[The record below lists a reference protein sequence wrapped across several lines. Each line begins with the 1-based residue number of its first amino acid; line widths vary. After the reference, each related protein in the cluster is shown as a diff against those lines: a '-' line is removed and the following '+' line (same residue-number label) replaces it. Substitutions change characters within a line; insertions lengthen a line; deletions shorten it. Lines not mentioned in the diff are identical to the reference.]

1 MQTYLQS
8 FDLWDVVENDSE
20 VPPLP
25 PHPTTAQL
33 KSHSEE
39 KAKKFKA
46 KTCLYSSVSEV
57 IFTNII
63 ACDTPKEIW
72 DSLKSEYLGSEKT
85 KLMQVLNLKREF
97 EMQRMKESKGI
108 KEYVNKL
115 ITIVNKIRLFGE
127 NFPDNR
133 IVKKILVTL
142 PEKYETKI
150 SSLEDSKD
158 LSKITV
164 VELINALQ
172 AVEQRRAIRDEKTI
186 EGAFI
191 VKTSNKSF
199 SKRVNFPPCGVCKK
213 NNHDEKDCWHKG
225 KPQCFGCQRFG
236 HIQKYCKF
244 KNEQS
249 NFAQEEE
256 ETLF

>member
-1 MQTYLQS
+1 MASNTFPLTSPPIFNGENYQLWAVKMQTYLQS

-20 VPPLP
+20 VPSLL
-25 PHPTTAQL
+25 PHPTTTQL

-46 KTCLYSSVSEV
+46 KTCLYSSISEV
-57 IFTNII
+57 IFTSIM

-72 DSLKSEYLGSEKT
+72 DSLKNEYLGSEKT

-97 EMQRMKESKGI
+97 EMQMMNESEGV

-127 NFPDNR
+127 NFSDNK
-133 IVKKILVTL
+133 IVEKILVTL

-164 VELINALQ
+164 AELIDTLQ
-172 AVEQRRAIRDEKTI
+172 AVEQRRVIRDEKTT

-191 VKTSNKSF
+191 AKTSNKSF
-199 SKRVNFPPCGVCKK
+199 
-213 NNHDEKDCWHKG
+213 
-225 KPQCFGCQRFG
+225 
-236 HIQKYCKF
+236 
-244 KNEQS
+244 
-249 NFAQEEE
+249 
-256 ETLF
+256 